1 MTVVGGGLI
10 GLSVAWRCAQRGL
23 AVSVVDD
30 PKGKGASEVAAGML
44 APVTEVH
51 YGEEELLRLNIASA
65 ASYESFIAE
74 LESETGIDAG
84 YRRCGTLMVARDAD
98 DNAELDDLF
107 GFQQKLGLEVE
118 RLRSK
123 EIRALEPG
131 LAPSV
136 RGGILAPEDHQVDP
150 GALVVSLRTACVRV
164 GVGFVDEMARTIEV
178 EGDRVSAV
186 VTGSGKRL
194 PTGTTVL
201 AAGAHSALVEGLPP
215 EAIPAIRPV
224 KGQLVHLA
232 ATGPFGV
239 TDRNIRGLEVYV
251 VARLSG
257 KVIVGATVEELG
269 FDTTVTAGA
278 VHELLRRAYEL
289 LPGVTELR
297 FVRGLAGLRPGT
309 PDNAPL
315 LGPGALEALVIAT
328 GHYRNGV
335 LLAPITGTTVAEVI
349 VTGQVPGSIVPFS
362 PTRFG
367 RGAAA

>member
-1 MTVVGGGLI
+1 VGGGLI
-10 GLSVAWRCAQRGL
+10 GLSIAWRSAQHGL
-23 AVSVVDD
+23 DVSVVDD
-30 PKGKGASEVAAGML
+30 PKGKGASGVAAGML

-74 LESETGIDAG
+74 LESDTGVDAG

-107 GFQQKLGLEVE
+107 EFQQKLGLDVE

-123 EIRALEPG
+123 EVRALEPG

-150 GALVVSLRTACVRV
+150 SALAVSLRTACVRA
-164 GVGFVDEMARTIEV
+164 GVRFFDESVRSIEV
-178 EGDRVSAV
+178 GQERVVAVLTASGD
-186 VTGSGKRL
+186 RL
-194 PTGTTVL
+194 PTQTAVL
-201 AAGAHSALVEGLPP
+201 AAGAYSALIEGIPP
-215 EAIPAIRPV
+215 DAIPVIRPV

-239 TDRNIRGLEVYV
+239 NDRNIRGLEVYV

-278 VHELLRRAYEL
+278 IHELLRRAYEL
-289 LPGVTELR
+289 LPGITELR

-315 LGPGALEALVIAT
+315 LGPGAIDGLVVAT

-335 LLAPITGTTVAEVI
+335 LLTPITGRTIAELMA
-349 VTGQVPGSIVPFS
+349 TGATPGEIAAFS

>member
-1 MTVVGGGLI
+1 MGGGLI

-23 AVSVVDD
+23 DVTVLDD
-30 PKGKGASEVAAGML
+30 PKNRGASEVAAGML

-98 DNAELDDLF
+98 DNAELGDLF
-107 GFQQKLGLEVE
+107 EFQKKLGLDVE

-123 EIRALEPG
+123 EVRALEPG
-131 LAPSV
+131 LAPGV

-150 GALVVSLRTACVRV
+150 GALTVSLRTACVRA
-164 GVGFVDEMARTIEV
+164 GVGFVDEPVRSIDVANERVAAVITAS
-178 EGDRVSAV
+178 GD
-186 VTGSGKRL
+186 RL
-194 PTGTTVL
+194 PTHTAVL
-201 AAGAHSALVEGLPP
+201 AAGAHSALIEGLPP

-232 ATGPFGV
+232 ATGPFG
-239 TDRNIRGLEVYV
+239 TNDRNIRGLEVYV

-289 LPGVTELR
+289 LPGITELR

-315 LGPGALEALVIAT
+315 LGPGPIEGLVVAT

-335 LLAPITGTTVAEVI
+335 LLTPITGRSIAGLLATGTTPEEIA
-349 VTGQVPGSIVPFS
+349 PFS